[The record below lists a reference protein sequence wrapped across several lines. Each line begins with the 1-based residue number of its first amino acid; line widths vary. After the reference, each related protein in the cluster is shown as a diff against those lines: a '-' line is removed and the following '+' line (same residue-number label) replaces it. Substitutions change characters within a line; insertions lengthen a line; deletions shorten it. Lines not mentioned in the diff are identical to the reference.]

1 MDSRE
6 YAKEHKYD
14 FYSHVIAGKHIG
26 STKDAI
32 FMAGSPGAGK
42 TEVATELLS
51 FYHNMVII
59 DADRFREGF
68 PTYNGAN
75 SSEFQSGAS
84 WLVGDIFNRVSDEGY
99 SLLLDGTFALAS
111 ASKNIERVLKRNYN
125 VSIYYVYQDPMIAW
139 EFVKQREK
147 VEGRNVP
154 KERFIN
160 AYFMARHNLIKV
172 KEKFGDQVEINIL
185 FKDFQNQISETH
197 ADTENIQMILPEL
210 YTKAYLEENLHD

>member
-1 MDSRE
+1 MDSRA
-6 YAKEHKYD
+6 YAKEHQDD
-14 FYSHVIAGKHIG
+14 FYAQVISGKHIG
-26 STKDAI
+26 QTKDAI

-51 FYHNMVII
+51 FYQNMVVI
-59 DADRFREGF
+59 DADLFREGF
-68 PTYNGAN
+68 PAYNGAN
-75 SSEFQSGAS
+75 SSEIQSGAS
-84 WLVGDIFNRVSDEGY
+84 WLVGEIFNRVSDAGY

-111 ASKNIERVLKRNYN
+111 ASKNIDRVLKRSYN
-125 VSIYYVYQDPMIAW
+125 VSIYYVYQDPVIAW

-172 KEKFGDQVEINIL
+172 KEKFGERVEINIL
-185 FKDFQNQISETH
+185 FKDYQNKISETH

-210 YTKAYLEENLHD
+210 YTKDFLEENLHD

>member
-6 YAKEHKYD
+6 YAKEHKDD
-14 FYSHVIAGKHIG
+14 FYSHVIADKHIG

-51 FYHNMVII
+51 FYQNMVII

-111 ASKNIERVLKRNYN
+111 ATSSSSL
-125 VSIYYVYQDPMIAW
+125 
-139 EFVKQREK
+139 
-147 VEGRNVP
+147 
-154 KERFIN
+154 
-160 AYFMARHNLIKV
+160 
-172 KEKFGDQVEINIL
+172 
-185 FKDFQNQISETH
+185 
-197 ADTENIQMILPEL
+197 
-210 YTKAYLEENLHD
+210 